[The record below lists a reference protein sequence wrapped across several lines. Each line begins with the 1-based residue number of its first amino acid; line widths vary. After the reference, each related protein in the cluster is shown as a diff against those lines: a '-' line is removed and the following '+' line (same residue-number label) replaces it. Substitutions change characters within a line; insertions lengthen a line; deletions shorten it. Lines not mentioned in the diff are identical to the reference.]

1 LRHAVFGYML
11 GHIILPGL
19 ICVLI
24 WKVLRTLTP
33 PEALTLVAVYA
44 ALIWLV
50 FKDKTR
56 SHLP

>member
-1 LRHAVFGYML
+1 MFGYML